1 VINLGLILL
10 SVLLKRRVFV
20 DFGVVG
26 VFACT
31 ARLAN
36 ELFAGFVLLP
46 FALSAAGLAIDA
58 LGILYAKNHPR
69 LERAPPKDF
78 SPRTL
83 AASSRTPGELRRSV
97 RPCGVSP
104 R

>member
-1 VINLGLILL
+1 MINLGLILL

-20 DFGVVG
+20 VFGVVG
-26 VFACT
+26 VFAYT
-31 ARLAN
+31 THLAS
-36 ELFAGFVLLP
+36 ELFAGSVLFPFV
-46 FALSAAGLAIDA
+46 LSAAGLAIDA

-78 SPRTL
+78 SPRTP

-97 RPCGVSP
+97 RP
-104 R
+104 